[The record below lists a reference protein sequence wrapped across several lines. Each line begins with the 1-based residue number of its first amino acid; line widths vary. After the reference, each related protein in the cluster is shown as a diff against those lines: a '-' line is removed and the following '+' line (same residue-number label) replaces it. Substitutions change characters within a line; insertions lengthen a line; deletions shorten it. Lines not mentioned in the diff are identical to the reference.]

1 MATMTELIFIEGLP
15 AEMGRGGVLRL
26 LIEVGHV
33 EKADVGRIDVETG
46 TATVEV
52 VGGAG
57 RLASKRL
64 DGRILPDTTNPIHA
78 WYQAPLDVMSPHFA
92 QLLRWLQMESAAEQ
106 EKIRQEQAETEISL
120 RKLVIKEE
128 DVGMGGRI
136 LIRFAPRS
144 EQESL
149 PWTRLGA
156 GSPVILRKEGTK
168 ESPGWRGVVVQIK
181 RSSIDVVF
189 NQPPEPEGERP
200 LFSLHLSNDE
210 ISRQR
215 MQQAVSRVAA
225 AQENRLAELRD
236 ILLGED
242 APGFDHV
249 PEVDTAVARHLNPAQ
264 KAAVA
269 FALAAQDVA
278 VIHGPPGTGKTTTVV
293 ALIRAAIRRG
303 ERVLACAPSNQ
314 AVDNMCEGLLAAGES
329 FVRLGHPARVLPHL
343 QAHTLDALVAEH
355 EDVKLAKKLRKEA
368 MGLHADAGKWRRAQP
383 EKGAKQSLR
392 EEARAMVA
400 EAAQLE
406 AQAVDR
412 ILDSSKIILST
423 LTGLDS
429 SVIGTRI
436 FDLCVID
443 EAGQSVEPASWIA
456 IARARKVVLAGD
468 HQQLPPT
475 IVSLQA
481 EREGFGH
488 SLLEQT
494 MVRDG
499 TQVARQL
506 VVQYR
511 MHTAIMTFSS
521 NYFYDGTLVADGSVA
536 EHLLADL
543 PGVERSE
550 LTDTAVTYIDT
561 AGASYD
567 EAMEPDGTS
576 RLNPQE
582 ADFVVQKVEQLL
594 AAGVQPR
601 AIGIITPY
609 SAQVRYLHERLD
621 DAIEINSVDGFQGR
635 EKEVIVIS
643 LVRSNSKGEVGFLGE
658 TRRMNVAL
666 TRARR
671 KLIVVGDSATI
682 TTHPFYKDLV
692 DYWDSIGAYRSIWE
706 ELY

>member
-1 MATMTELIFIEGLP
+1 MSELIFIEGLP
-15 AEMGRGGVLRL
+15 DQIRRGGVLRL
-26 LIEVGHV
+26 LIEVGKV
-33 EKADVGRIDVETG
+33 NKADVGKIDVNAG
-46 TATVEV
+46 LATVEV
-52 VGGAG
+52 VDLAG
-57 RLASKRL
+57 KLAAKRL
-64 DGRILPDTTNPIHA
+64 DGRILPDSTAPIHA
-78 WYQAPLDVMSPHFA
+78 WYQAGLDDMSPHFA
-92 QLLRWLQMESAAEQ
+92 QLLRWLQMESKAEQ
-106 EKIRQEQAETEISL
+106 EKIRQDQSEREL
-120 RKLVIKEE
+120 RLQHLVIKEE

-136 LIRFAPRS
+136 QIRFAPRN
-144 EQESL
+144 EQAAL

-156 GSPVILRKEGTK
+156 GSPVVLREEGVQ
-168 ESPGWRGVVVQIK
+168 ESLGWRGVVVQIK

-200 LFSLHLSNDE
+200 LFSIHLSNDE

-215 MQQAVSRVAA
+215 MQQAVSRVAV

-242 APGFDHV
+242 APGFDQMR
-249 PEVDTAVARHLNPAQ
+249 EVDTAVSHRLNPSQ
-264 KAAVA
+264 KTAVA

-278 VIHGPPGTGKTTTVV
+278 IIHGPPGTGKTTTVI
-293 ALIRAAIRRG
+293 ALICAAIQRG

-314 AVDNMCEGLLAAGES
+314 AVDNMCEGLLAAGEPI
-329 FVRLGHPARVLPHL
+329 VRLGHPARVLPHL
-343 QAHTLDALVAEH
+343 QAHTLDALVADH
-355 EDVKLAKKLRKEA
+355 EDVRLAKKLRKEA
-368 MGLHADAGKWRRAQP
+368 MGLHAEAGKWRRAQP

-406 AQAVDR
+406 EQAVER
-412 ILDSSKIILST
+412 ILDSSKITLST
-423 LTGLDS
+423 LTGLDAS
-429 SVIGTRI
+429 LIGTRL

-475 IVSLQA
+475 IVSLPA

-488 SLLEQT
+488 SLLEQVL
-494 MVRDG
+494 VRDG
-499 TQVARQL
+499 AQAARRL
-506 VVQYR
+506 DVQYR
-511 MHTAIMTFSS
+511 MHAAIMTFSS
-521 NYFYDGTLVADGSVA
+521 NYFYDGTLQADGSVA

-543 PGVERSE
+543 PGVVGSE

-567 EAMEPDGTS
+567 EEVEPDGTS

-601 AIGIITPY
+601 DIGIITPY
-609 SAQVRYLHERLD
+609 SAQVRYLSERLD
-621 DAIEINSVDGFQGR
+621 DGVEIYSVDGFQGR
-635 EKEVIVIS
+635 EKEAIIIS
-643 LVRSNSKGEVGFLGE
+643 LVRSNSKGEVGFLAE

-671 KLIVVGDSATI
+671 KLIVIGDSATI
-682 TTHPFYKDLV
+682 TAHPFYKDLV